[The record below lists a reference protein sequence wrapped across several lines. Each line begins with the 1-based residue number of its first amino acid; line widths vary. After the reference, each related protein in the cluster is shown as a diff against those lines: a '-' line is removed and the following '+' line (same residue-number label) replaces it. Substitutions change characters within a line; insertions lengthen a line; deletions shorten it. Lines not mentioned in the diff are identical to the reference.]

1 MREVVDLLI
10 YNIKQIV
17 TPSNSNLKKGKELSN
32 VKIFENSAI
41 AVKDGLIFDLSS
53 TEEILDKYDS
63 KNKIDLENSHILL
76 PGFIDPHTHLI
87 FGGSREEEFLL
98 RIKGESYLTIQKRG
112 GGIYKTQKDTFE
124 LREEDLVDL
133 GLKRIKIGNLYGI
146 LTFEIKSGYG
156 LEIENEIKL
165 LKIIK
170 KLKEISKSKIVSTFL
185 LHLLPKNQNKNSF
198 LKEVID
204 VIPQLKKENLLD
216 FIDIF
221 IEDGAFLPE
230 DAVQILEV
238 CDNLE
243 IPISL
248 HIDQFNN
255 LGASSLVLKYN
266 IKSLSHLDLTKEQ
279 ELENLSKKDFV
290 GIIFPLE
297 RLIFKRKEGRGRE
310 LIDYGIPISIST
322 DFNPGTS
329 PSLNFPLILSL
340 SIIRE
345 GLTIEEAINASTINS
360 AFALNLE
367 KEFGSIEKGK
377 IANFIIFSL
386 NDYKEI
392 PYYVGM
398 NFIKYVIINGEVIRF
413 DW

>member
-1 MREVVDLLI
+1 MKEAVDLLI

-17 TPSNSNLKKGKELSN
+17 TPSDSKLKKGRELKN

-41 AVKDGLIFDLSS
+41 AIKNGLIFDLSS

-63 KNKIDLENSHILL
+63 KNKIDLENNYILL
-76 PGFIDPHTHLI
+76 PGFIDPHTHLL

-98 RIKGESYLTIQKRG
+98 RIKGESYLSIQKKG
-112 GGIYKTQKDTFE
+112 GGIYKTQKDTFK
-124 LREEDLVDL
+124 LKDKDLLDL
-133 GLKRIKIGNLYGI
+133 GLKRINIGNSYGI

-156 LEIENEIKL
+156 LEIEKEIML
-165 LKIIK
+165 LNIIK
-170 KLKEISKSKIVSTFL
+170 KLKEISKSRVVSTFL
-185 LHLLPKNQNKNSF
+185 LHLVPKNQNKDNF
-198 LKEVID
+198 LKKVLDI
-204 VIPQLKKENLLD
+204 IPQLKNENLLD

-230 DAVQILEV
+230 DAVKILEV
-238 CDNLE
+238 CKNLE
-243 IPISL
+243 ILVSL

-255 LGASSLVLKYN
+255 LGASSLALKYN

-279 ELENLSKKDFV
+279 ELEKLREKDLV

-310 LIDYGIPISIST
+310 LIDFGIPISIST

-367 KEFGSIEKGK
+367 KDFGSIEKGK
-377 IANFIIFSL
+377 VANLIIFSL
-386 NDYKEI
+386 NDYRKI
-392 PYYVGM
+392 PYYIGM
-398 NFIKYVIINGEVIRF
+398 NFIKYVIINGEVIRV
-413 DW
+413 D